1 MSPDKT
7 RKPDLLLWE
16 ETIFKDRDLFELDH
30 LPELFLHRESQMN
43 SLKFCIRPAL
53 QGGRPVNALCLG
65 PPGTGKTTSIFKL
78 FGEIESH
85 SSKIIPVHIN
95 CQMDST
101 RYSVFYQIYK
111 KLFQHAPP
119 SSGISFKR
127 LFEKVAQE
135 SADREMVI
143 VVALDDINYLFHEK
157 EVDHVLYSLLRAHE
171 TCPGARMAVIGIM
184 SELSLNY
191 VLDPRVVSVFQPEEI
206 SFPPYSRAEIRDI
219 LGRRVQMGF
228 YPGVMGEEVLEEV
241 VDCTERY
248 GDLRVGI
255 DLLKRSGLS
264 AEKRA
269 SRSIS
274 SEDVAGSCERS
285 RLIHLT
291 HSLKSLKED
300 ERLVL
305 RLAAEKKSWRA
316 GELFAR
322 FHEQCGA
329 GYTRFHEILNK
340 LDSIRL
346 INADFT
352 GEGERGRSRVI
363 SVRYDPEELISRLGE
378 EA

>member
-1 MSPDKT
+1 VSPEKPN
-7 RKPDLLLWE
+7 KPDILLWE
-16 ETIFKDRDLFELDH
+16 ETIFRERDLFELDH
-30 LPELFLHRESQMN
+30 LPEHFLHREAQMN

-65 PPGTGKTTSIFKL
+65 PPGTGKTTAIFKL
-78 FGEIESH
+78 FEEIEAH
-85 SSKIIPVHIN
+85 STKVVPVHVN

-111 KLFQHAPP
+111 KIFDHAPP

-127 LFEKVAQE
+127 IFEKVAQE
-135 SADREMVI
+135 IADRDCVL

-157 EVDHVLYSLLRAHE
+157 EVDHVLYSILRAHE
-171 TCPGARMAVIGIM
+171 TCPGSRMAVIGIM
-184 SELSLNY
+184 SELALNY

-206 SFPPYSRAEIRDI
+206 VFPLYTHAEIYDI
-219 LGRRVQMGF
+219 LSRRAQMGF
-228 YPGVMGEEVLEEV
+228 YPGVMSDVVLEEIA
-241 VDCTERY
+241 DCTERA

-269 SRSIS
+269 SKRIS
-274 SEDVAGSCERS
+274 SEDVEASYDRS
-285 RLIHLT
+285 RLVQLT
-291 HSLKSLKED
+291 YALKSLKSD
-300 ERLVL
+300 EQMVL
-305 RLAAEKKSWRA
+305 RLAAEQKSWHA

-322 FHEQCGA
+322 FHSQSGA

-346 INADFT
+346 INADYA
-352 GEGERGRSRVI
+352 GEGERGRSRTI
-363 SVRYDPEELISRLGE
+363 SVRYDAEEILSRLGP
-378 EA
+378 

>member
-1 MSPDKT
+1 VSPEKIK
-7 RKPDLLLWE
+7 KPDLLLWE
-16 ETIFKDRDLFELDH
+16 ETVFRDRDLFELDH
-30 LPELFLHRESQMN
+30 LPEQFLHRETQMN

-65 PPGTGKTTSIFKL
+65 PPGTGKTTAIFKL
-78 FGEIESH
+78 FEEIESH
-85 SSKIIPVHIN
+85 TTKVVLVHVN

-111 KLFQHAPP
+111 KIFDHAPP

-135 SADREMVI
+135 SAERQVVL

-206 SFPPYSRAEIRDI
+206 TFPPYSRTEIRDI
-219 LGRRVQMGF
+219 LWRRAKMGF
-228 YPGVMGEEVLEEV
+228 YPGVMAEDVLEAV
-241 VDCTERY
+241 VDYAERS

-269 SRSIS
+269 SRSVS
-274 SEDVAGSCERS
+274 AEDVSGSYDRS

-291 HSLKSLKED
+291 YALRSLKGDEISVLK
-300 ERLVL
+300 
-305 RLAAEKKSWRA
+305 LAAEKKSWRA
-316 GELFAR
+316 GDLFSR
-322 FHEQCGA
+322 FHDQGGA

-363 SVRYDPEELISRLGE
+363 SVRYDPDEILRRLDPEE
-378 EA
+378 

>member
-1 MSPDKT
+1 
-7 RKPDLLLWE
+7 
-16 ETIFKDRDLFELDH
+16 
-30 LPELFLHRESQMN
+30 MN

-65 PPGTGKTTSIFKL
+65 PPGTGKTTAIFKL
-78 FGEIESH
+78 FEEIESH
-85 SSKIIPVHIN
+85 SSKIIPVHVN

-111 KLFQHAPP
+111 KIFEHSPP

-135 SADREMVI
+135 SAQREMVL

-206 SFPPYSRAEIRDI
+206 TFPPYSRAEIRDI
-219 LGRRVQMGF
+219 LGRRAQMGF
-228 YPGVMGEEVLEEV
+228 YPGVISEEILEEM

-255 DLLKRSGLS
+255 DLLKRAGLS

-274 SEDVAGSCERS
+274 SQDVAGSCDRS

-291 HSLKSLKED
+291 YALKSLKED
-300 ERLVL
+300 EIRVL

-316 GELFAR
+316 GELFAS
-322 FHEQCGA
+322 FHDQSGA

-363 SVRYDPEELISRLGE
+363 SVRYDPEEIISRLGE
-378 EA
+378 DA

>member
-1 MSPDKT
+1 
-7 RKPDLLLWE
+7 
-16 ETIFKDRDLFELDH
+16 
-30 LPELFLHRESQMN
+30 MN

-65 PPGTGKTTSIFKL
+65 PPGTGKTTAIFKL
-78 FGEIESH
+78 FEEIESH
-85 SSKIIPVHIN
+85 TTKVVPVHVN

-111 KLFQHAPP
+111 KIFDHAPP

-135 SADREMVI
+135 SAERQVVL

-206 SFPPYSRAEIRDI
+206 TFPPYGRTEMRDI
-219 LGRRVQMGF
+219 LGRRAQMGF
-228 YPGVMGEEVLEEV
+228 YPGVMAEDVLEAV
-241 VDCTERY
+241 VDYAERS

-269 SRSIS
+269 SRSVS
-274 SEDVAGSCERS
+274 ADDVSGSYDRS

-291 HSLKSLKED
+291 YALKSLKGD
-300 ERLVL
+300 EISVL
-305 RLAAEKKSWRA
+305 KLAAEKKSWRA
-316 GELFAR
+316 GDLFSR
-322 FHEQCGA
+322 FHDQGGA

-363 SVRYDPEELISRLGE
+363 SVRYDPEEILRRLDPE
-378 EA
+378 E

>member
-1 MSPDKT
+1 VSPEKPN
-7 RKPDLLLWE
+7 KPDMLLWE
-16 ETIFKDRDLFELDH
+16 ETIFRDRDLFELDH
-30 LPELFLHRESQMN
+30 LPEHFLHRDAQMN

-65 PPGTGKTTSIFKL
+65 PPGTGKTTAVFKL
-78 FGEIESH
+78 FEEIEAH
-85 SSKIIPVHIN
+85 SAKIVPVHVN

-111 KLFQHAPP
+111 KIFEHAPP

-127 LFEKVAQE
+127 IFEKVAQE
-135 SADREMVI
+135 IADKDRVL

-157 EVDHVLYSLLRAHE
+157 EVDHVLYSILRAHE

-184 SELSLNY
+184 SELALNY

-206 SFPPYSRAEIRDI
+206 VFPLYTHLEIHDI
-219 LGRRVQMGF
+219 LSRRVQMGF
-228 YPGVMGEEVLEEV
+228 YPGVMGEDVLDDV
-241 VDCTERY
+241 VDATERA

-269 SRSIS
+269 SKSIS
-274 SEDVAGSCERS
+274 SEDVAGSYDRS
-285 RLIHLT
+285 RLVHLT
-291 HSLKSLKED
+291 YALKSLKDD
-300 ERLVL
+300 EQIVL
-305 RLAAEKKSWRA
+305 RLAAEQKSWHA

-322 FHEQCGA
+322 FHDKSGA

-346 INADFT
+346 INADFAGT
-352 GEGERGRSRVI
+352 GERGRSRVI
-363 SVRYDPEELISRLGE
+363 SVRYDPDEILSRLRP
-378 EA
+378 